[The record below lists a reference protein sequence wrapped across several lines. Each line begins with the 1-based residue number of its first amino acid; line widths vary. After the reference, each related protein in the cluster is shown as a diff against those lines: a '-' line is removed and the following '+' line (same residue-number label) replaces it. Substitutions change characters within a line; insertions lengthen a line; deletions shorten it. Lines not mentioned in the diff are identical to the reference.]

1 MSPPIF
7 PSVSSIGGIQPDLS
21 PAGNLLIDAGLR
33 LPDGTSPSDALLF
46 GCSGGIGFL
55 YGAFSYSDLVTL
67 TIVAR
72 NQSMP
77 DPTVERLFDNLGV
90 SVTKVNTGSAA
101 VASKALR
108 TACET
113 GSSTLFTVG
122 AGLLDYLGLEP
133 GFAAMAPRVVRLV
146 GYEVGTVW
154 IDDLAESPQP
164 CSLTTFESARG
175 VIKKARHQ
183 SIQLLEPL
191 GQLDWGQT
199 VLESIVSGA
208 RGYDTPPVPQFS
220 ANVGTAGLQKW
231 SRLLTDHRNPKGWPR
246 MFRCGSAAATA
257 LSRLSECLDIHY
269 TSPAASRPLF
279 AEFLGE
285 ASHLTGIDFS
295 VPKALIEQSAQ
306 HWSAIVR
313 HSREAHPN
321 IERFAELSATRR
333 ALMRSGAT
341 PESGR
346 LISAEQG
353 DCVRACDIHEEAAIE
368 TFRLIANEV
377 SAIVECERE
386 AISRLSAG
394 GGQAHS

>member
-1 MSPPIF
+1 MSPPLF
-7 PSVSSIGGIQPDLS
+7 ASVSSLGGVQPDLS
-21 PAGNLLIDAGLR
+21 PARNLLIDGGLR
-33 LPDGTSPSDALLF
+33 LPNGTPPSDALIF

-55 YGAFSYSDLVTL
+55 YGAFSYSEFLTL

-108 TACET
+108 AACDT

-133 GFAAMAPRVVRLV
+133 ELASMAPRVVRLV
-146 GYEVGTVW
+146 GYEQDVVW
-154 IDDLAESPQP
+154 IDDLAGHPQL
-164 CSLTTFESARG
+164 CSLAAFESARG
-175 VIKKARHQ
+175 AIKKARHQ

-191 GQLDWGQT
+191 GPLDWPHT
-199 VLESIVSGA
+199 VLDAIVSGA
-208 RGYDTPPVPQFS
+208 RDYDSPPVPQFAS
-220 ANVGTAGLQKW
+220 NVGTAGLIKW

-246 MFRCGSAAATA
+246 MFRCTSAAATA
-257 LSRLSECLDIHY
+257 LSRLTECLDIHY
-269 TSPAASRPLF
+269 TSPGASRPLF

-285 ASHLTGIDFS
+285 ASQLTGVDFS
-295 VPKALIEQSAQ
+295 APQALIEQSAQ
-306 HWSAIVR
+306 HWSAIVSR
-313 HSREAHPN
+313 AREAHPN
-321 IERFAELSATRR
+321 IERFAELSATRKT
-333 ALMRSGAT
+333 LMRSGAT

-346 LISAEQG
+346 LISAEQAN
-353 DCVRACDIHEEAAIE
+353 CVCDCDILEEAAIE
-368 TFRLIANEV
+368 TFRLIASEV

-386 AISRLSAG
+386 AISMLSVG
-394 GGQAHS
+394 GGHAHS